1 MVVAFVTGGTS
12 GIGAAFARQLAAE
25 GYDLVLVAR
34 DSERLESTAETLRA
48 TGRTVETISAD
59 LSDRD
64 AVARLAERLEDPT
77 RPIDLVVNNA
87 GFGMH
92 STVLDPDVSQHDRAF
107 EVMVR
112 SVLVLSGAAARGMI
126 ARTPNGATVGN
137 TNAGSTNVGST
148 DAGNTNAGST
158 DAGSTDAGRSDA
170 GNAGPSGTAAATST
184 GTIINVSSTAGFITT
199 GNYSAIKA
207 WVTTFTEGLANEL
220 KGTGIQVTALCPG
233 WVRTEFHERAGIG
246 ASSIPNL
253 MWLDAEQLVAAC
265 LRDVKR
271 GKMISIP
278 TVRYRALIWMARHA
292 PRSAVRGFSSAISSS
307 RRKATAQ

>member
-137 TNAGSTNVGST
+137 TNVSSTNVGTTNVSST
-148 DAGNTNAGST
+148 DVGSTDVGNTNVGS
-158 DAGSTDAGRSDA
+158 SDA

>member
-34 DSERLESTAETLRA
+34 DSARLESMAGELRA
-48 TGRTVETISAD
+48 TGREVETISAD
-59 LSDRD
+59 LADRD
-64 AVARLAERLEDPT
+64 AVSRLAERLEDPS

-112 SVLVLSGAAARGMI
+112 SVLVLSGAAARGMV
-126 ARTPNGATVGN
+126 ARR
-137 TNAGSTNVGST
+137 AGSRG
-148 DAGNTNAGST
+148 A
-158 DAGSTDAGRSDA
+158 SDA
-170 GNAGPSGTAAATST
+170 TARSA

-199 GNYSAIKA
+199 GNYSAIKS
-207 WVTTFTEGLANEL
+207 WVTVFTEGLANEL

-253 MWLDAEQLVAAC
+253 MWLNAEQLVAAC

-278 TVRYRALIWMARHA
+278 TVRYRVLIWMARHA
-292 PRSAVRGFSSAISSS
+292 PRSAVRGFSSAISSN

>member
-34 DSERLESTAETLRA
+34 DSARLESMAGELRA
-48 TGRTVETISAD
+48 TGREVETISAD
-59 LSDRD
+59 LADRD
-64 AVARLAERLEDPT
+64 AVSRLAERLEDPS

-112 SVLVLSGAAARGMI
+112 SVLVLSGAAARGMV
-126 ARTPNGATVGN
+126 ARSA
-137 TNAGSTNVGST
+137 
-148 DAGNTNAGST
+148 
-158 DAGSTDAGRSDA
+158 
-170 GNAGPSGTAAATST
+170 

-199 GNYSAIKA
+199 GNYSAIKS
-207 WVTTFTEGLANEL
+207 WVTVFTEGLANEL

-253 MWLDAEQLVAAC
+253 MWLNAEQLVAAC

-278 TVRYRALIWMARHA
+278 TVRYRVLIWMARHA
-292 PRSAVRGFSSAISSS
+292 PRSAVRGFSSAISSN

>member
-1 MVVAFVTGGTS
+1 LSAAYPNRMVVALVTGGTS
-12 GIGAAFARQLAAE
+12 GIGAAFARQLAEE

-34 DSERLESTAETLRA
+34 DSARLESMAGELRA
-48 TGRTVETISAD
+48 TGRDVETISAD
-59 LSDRD
+59 LADRD
-64 AVARLAERLEDPT
+64 AVSRLAQRLEDPSH
-77 RPIDLVVNNA
+77 PIDLVVNNA

-112 SVLVLSGAAARGMI
+112 SVLVLSGAAARGMV
-126 ARTPNGATVGN
+126 ARK
-137 TNAGSTNVGST
+137 
-148 DAGNTNAGST
+148 
-158 DAGSTDAGRSDA
+158 
-170 GNAGPSGTAAATST
+170 T

-199 GNYSAIKA
+199 GNYSAIKS
-207 WVTTFTEGLANEL
+207 WVTVFTEGLANEL
-220 KGTGIQVTALCPG
+220 KGTGVQVTALCPG
-233 WVRTEFHERAGIG
+233 WVRTEFHRRAGIG

-253 MWLDAEQLVAAC
+253 MWLNAEQLVAAC

-278 TVRYRALIWMARHA
+278 TVRYRVLIWMARHA